1 MSANIGIITIKCKE
15 LLPDSYEAIAQNN
28 RNEQIKAL
36 NKTHLLFFADPLSK
50 R

>member
-1 MSANIGIITIKCKE
+1 MGMITIKCKS
-15 LLPDSYEAIAQNN
+15 LLPDSNEAIAQNN

-36 NKTHLLFFADPLSK
+36 NKKRLLFSADLLNT